1 MRAEKPTMRDSFKRD
16 TKRLNY
22 RIPWYPGT
30 NTSFK
35 GTNILATV
43 AFGFDMEY

>member
-1 MRAEKPTMRDSFKRD
+1 MRAEKLTMRDSFKRD